1 MMLFGTRAFALS
13 KGKRTQKRGTDM
25 ARPFFWNELTTY
37 DFASLSPETTVAI
50 LPIASTEQHGPHLPI
65 ATDVAIAN
73 GMLAELKVQRPD
85 DLDFLVLP
93 TQEIGKAN
101 EHVHGPGSLSFGP
114 EILIPAWTAI
124 GTKVAEAG
132 IRKLVIVNSHGGN
145 VDVMSIVARELRVRH
160 QMVVVST
167 QWGRFGNPEGMISED
182 ESRYGI
188 HGGEVETSLM
198 LNFRPELV
206 RMDKAQNFVSTAE
219 EMRANSKF
227 LTPLPPHSLAW
238 IAHDLNPNGV
248 VGNASKGTAEK
259 GAAICRHQVAGF
271 IELLRDVVAYP
282 LSNLY
287 TPS

>member
-1 MMLFGTRAFALS
+1 MV
-13 KGKRTQKRGTDM
+13 K
-25 ARPFFWNELTTY
+25 PFFWNELNTT
-37 DFASLSPETTVAI
+37 DFAGLSADTTIAI

-101 EHVHGPGSLSFGP
+101 EHVYGPGSLSFGP

-160 QMVVVST
+160 QMAVVST
-167 QWGRFGNPEGMISED
+167 QWGRFGNPDGMISEH

-198 LNFRPELV
+198 LHFRPDLV
-206 RMDKAQNFVSTAE
+206 RMDKAQNFVSKAE
-219 EMRANSKF
+219 EMRASSKF

-238 IAHDLNPNGV
+238 IAYDLNPHGV
-248 VGNASKGTAEK
+248 VGDASKGTAEK
-259 GAAICRHQVAGF
+259 GEAICKHQVAGF
-271 IELLRDVVAYP
+271 IELLRDVAAYP

-287 TPS
+287 VPD